1 MNIHDKLEL
10 QYKQNQAAT
19 DKDGIIA
26 AKLRKKLID
35 TLSSYGILDAERKP
49 SDTSAAETSANRDGD
64 VDKFDVNAKKFG
76 KKEKSLNKLD
86 RMWKE
91 AELSG
96 LSADELKALKEE
108 FTHYQE
114 KVDMYYSLFDDSA
127 KNRYASTLFVF
138 FLRVKQLPPN
148 CLNTVRAL
156 CFFSFFFFFAVQ
168 ANVLNSYAHF
178 MSRLTVAA

>member
-10 QYKQNQAAT
+10 QYKQNQAET

-26 AKLRKKLID
+26 AKLRKKLIN

-49 SDTSAAETSANRDGD
+49 SDNAAETKTNGDGD
-64 VDKFDVNAKKFG
+64 ADKFDDNAKKFS
-76 KKEKSLNKLD
+76 KKEKSLQKLD

-96 LSADELKALKEE
+96 LSVDELNALKEE
-108 FTHYQE
+108 FAHYQE

-127 KNRYASTLFVF
+127 KNRYASMLFVV
-138 FLRVKQLPPN
+138 RVKQLPQN
-148 CLNTVRAL
+148 CVNTEHRERSVH
-156 CFFSFFFFFAVQ
+156 CGFFFFFFS
-168 ANVLNSYAHF
+168 L
-178 MSRLTVAA
+178 

>member
-10 QYKQNQAAT
+10 QYKQNQAET

-26 AKLRKKLID
+26 AKLRKKLIS

-49 SDTSAAETSANRDGD
+49 SDIAADTNKNGDGAAD
-64 VDKFDVNAKKFG
+64 ESDVNAKKFS
-76 KKEKSLNKLD
+76 KKEKSLQKLD

-96 LSADELKALKEE
+96 LSADELNALKEE
-108 FTHYQE
+108 FAHYQE

-127 KNRYASTLFVF
+127 KNRYASMLFVV
-138 FLRVKQLPPN
+138 RVEQLPQN
-148 CLNTVRAL
+148 CVNTEHRARSVH
-156 CFFSFFFFFAVQ
+156 CVFFFSLFAVK
-168 ANVLNSYAHF
+168 ANVIHVRTSCLD
-178 MSRLTVAA
+178 